1 MASNIKNEKLIYKI
15 DGISCA
21 SCALKIEERL
31 IQLSEI
37 SDADVNLMNNRLI
50 IFISKYNEKLEKKIK
65 KIVEE
70 IEPGMEI
77 KNPQFANLKEYQ
89 FSLKNLSCA
98 SCAEK
103 IETQLSKLSEVSTV
117 NINFTTNTLKIKAQ
131 ENPIDKIKE
140 IVDKIEEGV
149 QVIEKEKIISETK
162 NSETAGFFS
171 QNKKRIINLVFGTVI
186 FISTILYANLAFVT
200 NYGFYV
206 ETVEILLYL
215 AAYLL
220 IGRSV
225 LQRAAKNIINGF
237 WFDEYFLMSIATIGA
252 IAIGE
257 YPEAVSVMLFYRIG
271 DLLQDKAVDNSRK
284 SIKDLMDIQPD
295 YVNLYQDDQ
304 INKVS
309 PQEVNVGDIIL
320 VKAGEKVPLD
330 GKVTKGESVLDTS
343 ALTGE
348 SELKR
353 VSQGDEIKS
362 GVINKEG
369 LLYIKVNSL
378 YEDSTVAKILKLVEE
393 SSEKKAKTEK
403 FITRFAKVY
412 TPIIVV
418 LSALL
423 TIIPVLF
430 FNGTFSVWLYRSL
443 IFLVISCPCA
453 LLISIPLGYFGGIGR
468 ASKNGILVK
477 GSNYLEA
484 LRNIDTIVFDKSGTL
499 TEGKLA
505 VQEVKAFADYS
516 KEQLM
521 ELAAGVESFSNHPIA
536 RAINEYFEGEAQINN
551 ISEFQEM
558 AGMGITAKIDEEKV
572 VIGNEK
578 LLDKEKIEKLAENN
592 DKDLIYIALD
602 GNIIGTIKLA
612 EKIKESSFEAMEKLK
627 NIKKVMLTGDN
638 EEKAKVVAEKLKIDK
653 YYHSMMPA
661 DKVNVL
667 EEIIESNKDGRVAF
681 VGDGI
686 NDAPVLARSDIG
698 IAMGGLGT
706 DAAIEASD
714 LVIMN
719 DNLEKIATAL
729 DTSVLTNRIVWQNI
743 ILALSVK
750 AAVLTLGAFGLASM
764 WSAVFADVGVALL
777 AVFNSTRI
785 IK

>member
-50 IFISKYNEKLEKKIK
+50 IFISRYNEKLEEKIK
-65 KIVEE
+65 NIVEE

-89 FSLKNLSCA
+89 FSLENLSCA
-98 SCAEK
+98 SCAKK
-103 IETQLSKLSEVSTV
+103 IEKQLNKLSEVSTV
-117 NINFTTNTLKIKAQ
+117 SINFTTNTLKIKAQ
-131 ENPIDKIKE
+131 TNPIDKIKD

-149 QVIEKEKIISETK
+149 RVIEKEKIISESK
-162 NSETAGFFS
+162 KSETVGFFS
-171 QNKKRIINLVFGTVI
+171 RNKKRIINLVFGTII
-186 FISTILYANLAFVT
+186 FISTIFYANLAFVKS
-200 NYGFYV
+200 YGFYV
-206 ETVEILLYL
+206 ETAEILLYI

-225 LQRAAKNIINGF
+225 LKRAMKNIINGF

-271 DLLQDKAVDNSRK
+271 DLLQDKAVDNSRR

-295 YVNLYQDDQ
+295 HVNLYKEDQ
-304 INKVS
+304 IIKVS
-309 PQEVNVGDIIL
+309 PQNVNVGDIIL

-330 GKVTKGESVLDTS
+330 GKITKGESVLDTS

-369 LLYIKVNSL
+369 FLYIKVTSL

-423 TIIPVLF
+423 TVIPVLF

-505 VQEVKAFADYS
+505 VQEVKVFANYS

-536 RAINEYFEGEAQINN
+536 RAIIEHFEGDAPVNN
-551 ISEFQEM
+551 ISNFKEI
-558 AGMGITAKIDEEKV
+558 AGMGVIAKMNEQKI

-578 LLDKEKIEKLAENN
+578 LLDREKIEKSVEDN

-602 GNIIGTIKLA
+602 GNIIGAIKLA
-612 EKIKESSFEAMEKLK
+612 EKIKGSSYKAMEKLK

-638 EEKAKVVAEKLKIDK
+638 EEKAKVVAKQLKIDK
-653 YYHSMMPA
+653 FYHSMMPA

-667 EEIIESNKDGRVAF
+667 EEIIENNHEGRVAF

-750 AAVLTLGAFGLASM
+750 AAVLILGAFGLASM

>member
-50 IFISKYNEKLEKKIK
+50 IFISRYNEKLEEKIK
-65 KIVEE
+65 NIVEE

-89 FSLKNLSCA
+89 FSLENLSCA
-98 SCAEK
+98 SCAKK
-103 IETQLSKLSEVSTV
+103 IEKQLNKLSEVSTV
-117 NINFTTNTLKIKAQ
+117 SINFTTNTLKIKAQ
-131 ENPIDKIKE
+131 TNPIDKIKD

-149 QVIEKEKIISETK
+149 RVIEKEKIISESK
-162 NSETAGFFS
+162 KSETVGFFS
-171 QNKKRIINLVFGTVI
+171 QNKKRIINLVFGTII
-186 FISTILYANLAFVT
+186 FISTIFYANLAFVKS
-200 NYGFYV
+200 YGFYV
-206 ETVEILLYL
+206 ETAEILLYI

-225 LQRAAKNIINGF
+225 LKRAMKNIINGF

-271 DLLQDKAVDNSRK
+271 DLLQDKAVDNSRR

-295 YVNLYQDDQ
+295 HVNLYKEDQ
-304 INKVS
+304 IIKVS
-309 PQEVNVGDIIL
+309 PQNVNVGDIIL

-330 GKVTKGESVLDTS
+330 GKITKGESVLDTS

-369 LLYIKVNSL
+369 FLYIKVTSL

-423 TIIPVLF
+423 TVIPVLF

-505 VQEVKAFADYS
+505 VQEVKVFANYS

-536 RAINEYFEGEAQINN
+536 RAIIEHFEGDAPVNN
-551 ISEFQEM
+551 ISNFKEI
-558 AGMGITAKIDEEKV
+558 AGMGVIAKMNEQKI

-578 LLDKEKIEKLAENN
+578 LLDREKIEKSVEDN

-602 GNIIGTIKLA
+602 GNIIGAIKLA
-612 EKIKESSFEAMEKLK
+612 EKIKGSSYKAMEKLK

-638 EEKAKVVAEKLKIDK
+638 EEKAKVVAKQLKIDK
-653 YYHSMMPA
+653 FYHSMMPA

-667 EEIIESNKDGRVAF
+667 EEIIENNHEGRVAF

-750 AAVLTLGAFGLASM
+750 AAVLILGAFGLASM